1 MGSEFT
7 VPEDRPPTPRLN
19 DCTFAAFLH
28 DVHHAYLLLH
38 RALKSIPPTV
48 IPDLEP
54 MPGPCLDDMDQPDP
68 LRPVTISS
76 PVPSPTDEE
85 AENDMF
91 NLVAGQDL
99 PHRVASAK
107 VPPPVRHLAAPD
119 PSDLPLASTG
129 LSKSPIRSPPAAPP
143 RRRRSTGSKID
154 KAAAARDISRSRSP
168 SRMTARPWG
177 SDETQK
183 LRALKEDN
191 KARHSWKT
199 VAGKLARSVDDC
211 KLKWRL
217 LNGHKACK

>member
-7 VPEDRPPTPRLN
+7 FPEDRPLAPRLN
-19 DCTFAAFLH
+19 DGTFAAFLH
-28 DVHHAYLLLH
+28 DVHHADLLLH
-38 RALKSIPPTV
+38 RALKSIAPTV

-54 MPGPCLDDMDQPDP
+54 MPDEMDQPDP

-91 NLVAGQDL
+91 NLVADKDL

-119 PSDLPLASTG
+119 ASDLPLPSSS
-129 LSKSPIRSPPAAPP
+129 LSKSPTRSPPAALP
-143 RRRRSTGSKID
+143 RRRRSKGSKLD
-154 KAAAARDISRSRSP
+154 KTAAARDISRSRSP
-168 SRMTARPWG
+168 SRMTAPRPWS

-211 KLKWRL
+211 KLKRRL
-217 LNGHKACK
+217 LTGKPACK